1 MRTEFSHPFLS
12 FHQSITYR
20 TATSFVPSKPWLQ
33 TGEYDHVSKPKK
45 GHLNNWVRGV
55 QSIQVSLS
63 EPTTP
68 GNRIGQ
74 QTCLRETLTIFY
86 TCYLMQ
92 DQESTDLILD
102 HPSHQDKCRHYIV
115 SGKVTALTSFLL
127 NPTTIPSTSQIWKSG
142 HKHVIWPWYEVRCR
156 NVGLTSTNMNATVA
170 WWSNPGLLVR
180 VSQHPVEHIWNIFET
195 GLSVAT
201 WRALA
206 LTTLPTTHTI
216 LLKSRPVLSL
226 CTRSMRVGSSI

>member
-68 GNRIGQ
+68 GNRICQ

-170 WWSNPGLLVR
+170 WWSNPGLLVELVNIR
-180 VSQHPVEHIWNIFET
+180 SSTSGIYLKLASLLLLGEPWPSQRYRPHIRFYWNRGQFS
-195 GLSVAT
+195 LSAHDR
-201 WRALA
+201 WE
-206 LTTLPTTHTI
+206 
-216 LLKSRPVLSL
+216 
-226 CTRSMRVGSSI
+226 